1 MKLLIKPLPKKM
13 LAHLRRG
20 REIELSETERNIC
33 STDDFKD
40 TLPRLCR
47 RGYIDI
53 KIVTVDDQEILSV
66 YITRA
71 GIEFL
76 DKYKDVEKKQ
86 RSRFN
91 FF

>member
-1 MKLLIKPLPKKM
+1 M

-20 REIELSETERNIC
+20 RAIELSKTERNIC

-40 TLPRLCR
+40 TLPRLYR

-53 KIVTVDDQEILSV
+53 KIVTVDEQEILSV

-71 GIEFL
+71 GIDFL
-76 DKYKDVEKKQ
+76 DKYREVENKP

-91 FF
+91 LF